1 MEGLRA
7 GMGPGV
13 GRGKDAHLLALG
25 AKIADAWSKTAADP
39 RCVARSHTRIYICY
53 TGRGE
58 KGEGE
63 KFLSS
68 AIHQSGKIKKES
80 RTFFPFIKTG
90 KRGGMGWGADP

>member
-1 MEGLRA
+1 MPLKKQQMTCDVWCIHTHMHTHIFIIVGEG
-7 GMGPGV
+7 
-13 GRGKDAHLLALG
+13 
-25 AKIADAWSKTAADP
+25 
-39 RCVARSHTRIYICY
+39 
-53 TGRGE
+53 

-90 KRGGMGWGADP
+90 KRGGMGWEADP

>member
-1 MEGLRA
+1 MCR
-7 GMGPGV
+7 V
-13 GRGKDAHLLALG
+13 
-25 AKIADAWSKTAADP
+25 ST
-39 RCVARSHTRIYICY
+39 HTRIYLLY
-53 TGRGE
+53 WERG